1 MRYIRIFFEQCKM
14 SLMAISIFRA
24 NFILMLLQSV
34 INSLMSVFCVE
45 FIYGSVDSIANWNK
59 DEMIILICTS
69 LVVNQLYRGM
79 INPNQMRFL
88 AGVSNG
94 SFDKVLLMP
103 INTYFQINT
112 GSIDISSLLSS
123 LAPLVIIVIKLGVLN
138 AEISFLSVLLYVL
151 LIVNGVI
158 VVSSFMMLLY
168 SAAFIFIKVDGLSNI
183 YFMMTSISEKPKEI
197 FEHKSIIMSFIFL
210 IPTIPLAN
218 APAGILLGKENVGFM
233 LMNLAAG
240 IVFFFASR
248 IAIHLGVKKYCS
260 ASS

>member
-1 MRYIRIFFEQCKM
+1 MRYIKIFFAQCKM
-14 SLMAISIFRA
+14 SLMAVSIFRA
-24 NFILMLLQSV
+24 NFILMLFQSI

-59 DEMIILICTS
+59 EEMIILICTS
-69 LVVNQLYRGM
+69 LVVNQLYRGL

-88 AGVSNG
+88 TGISNG
-94 SFDKVLLMP
+94 SFDKVLLKP
-103 INTYFQINT
+103 ISTYFQINM

-123 LAPLVIIVIKLGVLN
+123 MAPLAIIIMKMDVLN
-138 AEISFLSVLLYVL
+138 VAIGFLSVLLYLL
-151 LIVNGVI
+151 LIINGLA

-168 SAAFIFIKVDGLSNI
+168 STAFIFIKADGMNNI
-183 YFMMTSISEKPKEI
+183 YFMMASISEKPKEI
-197 FEHKSIIMSFIFL
+197 FEYKSIIVSFVFI

-218 APAGILLGKENVGFM
+218 APASILLGKENLGFM
-233 LMNLAAG
+233 LMNIAAG

-248 IAIHLGVKKYCS
+248 IAIYLGMKKYCS

>member
-1 MRYIRIFFEQCKM
+1 M